1 MSLIV
6 EVHAWLSHF
15 MSNSLQPYGPQPAK
29 LLCPWDSPGENT
41 GVGCLAPSYKGSFQS
56 RDRTHV
62 SCIDYIGRW
71 ILNYWTMGEAPN
83 SGRDPPHIY
92 RSALPSPSLEPS
104 LWKHLIGR
112 ELGPACLDHAQ
123 TVGSRKSRTLTA
135 TWVPHLRPPSQRP
148 SPRNQH
154 HPHQLPQGCM
164 GRLEHP
170 LPATARKQGQE
181 RPG

>member
-1 MSLIV
+1 MDHSPPSSSVHGILQARILEWAALPPPTRDLSNPGIEPMSPALPILAGGFLTTEPRGKPLTV
-6 EVHAWLSHF
+6 E
-15 MSNSLQPYGPQPAK
+15 G
-29 LLCPWDSPGENT
+29 T
-41 GVGCLAPSYKGSFQS
+41 
-56 RDRTHV
+56 
-62 SCIDYIGRW
+62 
-71 ILNYWTMGEAPN
+71 
-83 SGRDPPHIY
+83 PPHIY